1 MRILKHVFQVVLFTW
16 MQDLRCRALGQRVL
30 HISPEK
36 WRKLD

>member
-1 MRILKHVFQVVLFTW
+1 

-36 WRKLD
+36 WRKLDWKKLGN